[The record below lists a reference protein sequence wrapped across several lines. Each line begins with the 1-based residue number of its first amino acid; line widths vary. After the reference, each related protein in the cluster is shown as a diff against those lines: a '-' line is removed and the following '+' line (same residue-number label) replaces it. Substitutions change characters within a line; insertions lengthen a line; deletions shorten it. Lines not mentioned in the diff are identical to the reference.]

1 LFLFDECFSVSLGGK
16 IVNLIEQVFAL
27 LDPVTVFLFRL
38 SLSFRVSI
46 NLKIALGVAKAQMS
60 LLDEGRNFF
69 KLVEGISLVMQHD
82 SVENLG
88 QVTVKVLGCGA
99 TTVFG
104 FAKLLSDLIKRFN
117 TKAHLNSLPIF

>member
-60 LLDEGRNFF
+60 LLDEGRNLF

-88 QVTVKVLGCGA
+88 QVTVGLG
-99 TTVFG
+99 VR
-104 FAKLLSDLIKRFN
+104 S
-117 TKAHLNSLPIF
+117 HHSLWLREVVI